1 MKYTN
6 GVRPEILVEHATLKE
21 LMLYHMMGDHLMLL
35 FWLHVHLLCR
45 GVNSLQGGKAHLMTG
60 PAIWFSHM

>member
-1 MKYTN
+1 MMYN
-6 GVRPEILVEHATLKE
+6 LRSWVEHATLKK
-21 LMLYHMMGDHLMLL
+21 LVLGHIMGDHLMLL

-45 GVNSLQGGKAHLMTG
+45 VSVQGGKAHLMTG